1 MLLDEPT
8 AGLTRKEVE
17 RLVELLREMHGK
29 QSIIMVEH
37 DMAFVQMIGGLVT
50 VFHEGRILVE
60 DTMEQI
66 RRNKQVRDVYL
77 GKR

>member
-1 MLLDEPT
+1 
-8 AGLTRKEVE
+8 
-17 RLVELLREMHGK
+17 
-29 QSIIMVEH
+29 
-37 DMAFVQMIGGLVT
+37 MAFVQMIGGLVT